1 MPNSPRTAA
10 ARRRMAAERA
20 RLNLLRLIDPNGS
33 MTGTLRRARQAAAVR
48 RHNAARIIQA
58 RVRGMLTRGHLANPN
73 WGREKRTYA
82 NVVAGRPGRPGLG
95 YKAVAAMLARSPN
108 TRATG
113 ARIRTGIRYGPEH
126 YVSGRL
132 RPRWSTNASR
142 CIGGLCTLERM
153 PRGYSTR
160 TRSPPRRRSPGRNNN
175 NNLYH

>member
-1 MPNSPRTAA
+1 
-10 ARRRMAAERA
+10 MAAERA

-33 MTGTLRRARQAAAVR
+33 MTGARRRANQAAVAR

-58 RVRGMLTRGHLANPN
+58 RVRGMLTRGHLANPHTN
-73 WGREKRTYA
+73 IGKRAIT
-82 NVVAGRPGRPGLG
+82 
-95 YKAVAAMLARSPN
+95 AMFSRSPN
-108 TRATG
+108 RRATG
-113 ARIRTGIRYGPEH
+113 ARIRAGIRYGPEH